1 MTSEVNI
8 NITKEEAKRLYRI
21 GDEAL
26 RDVALRA
33 YPKYILDEEIPKEI
47 IEEMCQSPEI
57 YNLTLRNISEL
68 EYIKNNLCTLDA
80 NPMIFLRILG
90 LYLNKGWTRELGKK
104 GSDSGWFLTKR
115 LQKPLPDSQY
125 PGLKLVWAVAS
136 HSSVYYP
143 GIVYFKTLQ
152 DAEKAMEILGTI
164 RLDKL
169 YNKEIL

>member
-47 IEEMCQSPEI
+47 IEEMCQSPDTFK
-57 YNLTLRNISEL
+57 LTSKHVEEL
-68 EYIKNNLCTLDA
+68 TYFKDNVSILDD

-90 LYLNKGWTRELGKK
+90 LYFNKGWTRKLGRTK
-104 GSDSGWFLTKR
+104 SNSGWFITKKR
-115 LQKPLPDSQY
+115 QKSKNSMY
-125 PGLKLVWAVAS
+125 SEYELVWEVAF
-136 HSSVYYP
+136 HSGVCYP
-143 GIVYFKTLQ
+143 GIVYFESQ
-152 DAEKAMEILGTI
+152 QGAEKAIEILGQN
-164 RLDKL
+164 RLSKL
-169 YNKEIL
+169 YEPGIL

>member
-1 MTSEVNI
+1 MEQKSVELSV
-8 NITKEEAKRLYRI
+8 EEAKKLYSS
-21 GDEAL
+21 GDSTL
-26 RDVALRA
+26 KDIALRA
-33 YPKYILDEEIPKEI
+33 YPKSVLDENSPEMI

-57 YNLTLRNISEL
+57 YSLTSRNISEL
-68 EYIKNNLCTLDA
+68 EYIKNNLCILDE

-104 GSDSGWFLTKR
+104 GSNSGWFLTKR
-115 LQKPLPDSQY
+115 LQKPLPDYQY

-136 HSSVYYP
+136 HASVYYP